1 MSATTDKGRHLLTH
15 DEKVKVHGTPDK
27 HRMLRV
33 IAIYKAFKT
42 CALLLVAA
50 FTFHLLKPDFL
61 GRVTD
66 RLGHLPLAAGHHIA
80 VHAAALISGLSPR
93 SIYLIG
99 GAALVYAL
107 VFAIE
112 GIGLWLR
119 KRWGEYFTII
129 ATSSLIPLELWEVVR
144 HFTLLKLA
152 ALLANVAI
160 VAYLVVI
167 LRRDAA
173 KE

>member
-1 MSATTDKGRHLLTH
+1 MAPEAAKP
-15 DEKVKVHGTPDK
+15 HGAPDK

-33 IAIYKAFKT
+33 IAIYKAVKT

-66 RLGHLPLAAGHHIA
+66 RLGHLPLAGGHHMA
-80 VHAAALISGLSPR
+80 VRAAAWISGLSPK

-99 GAALVYAL
+99 GAAILYAM
-107 VFAIE
+107 VFATE

-129 ATSSLIPLELWEVVR
+129 ATSSLVPLELWEVVR
-144 HFTLLKLA
+144 HFTLLKLG
-152 ALLANVAI
+152 ALVANVAI
-160 VAYLVVI
+160 VVYLIVI
-167 LRRDAA
+167 TRRDAA
-173 KE
+173 KL